1 MKWGLAFD
9 NLFGDEKLKKKKEKK
24 YSFSKIEEAVIQQ

>member
-9 NLFGDEKLKKKKEKK
+9 NLFGDEKFKKKEK
-24 YSFSKIEEAVIQQ
+24 YFLSNTEAAVIQQ